1 MKNFIFFIFFFLAL
15 GALPTQAVSDM
26 VPFTPQAPTA
36 NWDDPRQQDGCEEA
50 SALMAMAWV
59 RGENSLPTAAAE
71 AEILKIS
78 DYIQEKYGESRDLY
92 VADVVTRIFYDYFDY
107 NDVCLLYKVT
117 PEKLEEYLKAG
128 HLILAPANG
137 QALANPYFTPP
148 GPENHM
154 LVLKDYDASTSEFIT
169 NDPGTKRGANYR
181 YDRDLLFNAIR
192 AYPTGFHLP
201 HPAVDEKTVIVIKKK

>member
-1 MKNFIFFIFFFLAL
+1 MKNLIFSILFLFAL
-15 GALPTQAVSDM
+15 IALPGQAVSDQ

-36 NWDDPRQQDGCEEA
+36 NWDDPRQQDACEEA

-59 RGENSLPTAAAE
+59 RGEDSLPAAAAE

-78 DYIQEKYGESRDLY
+78 DYTQNKYGESRDLY
-92 VADVVTRIFYDYFDY
+92 VADVVTQIFYDYFNYD
-107 NDVCLLYKVT
+107 NVCLLREAT
-117 PEKLEEYLKAG
+117 PEKLEEYLKLG
-128 HLILAPANG
+128 HLILAPTNG
-137 QALANPYFTPP
+137 QALGNPYFTPP

-154 LVLKDYDASTSEFIT
+154 LVLKDYDPATAEFIT

-181 YDRDLLFNAIR
+181 YDRDLLFKAIR

-201 HPAVDEKTVIVIKKK
+201 HSEVVEKTVIVVKKK